1 MNWSELN
8 RNSEK
13 IINQIRNLND
23 KISNL
28 QNQLN
33 QIQKILLK
41 DTNLNISKLNPIQE
55 NNDYKEPK
63 SYQLLDDFTINSN
76 TSSNK
81 YDVLCVFKSANN
93 ILYLVYPNNNIIIF
107 YNLIDKKKLAEIKN
121 AHYSEIIHI
130 SHLYDEKQNLDLL
143 MSASKNAYV
152 TIKIWNFDNLECI
165 NDIQIT
171 NPHNIYFSFLKHI
184 TGNYCLV
191 GTCYYQKN
199 TINAYYF
206 NKGLAK
212 KLIIEEKSDM
222 LCLKTYNSKDSKNYI
237 LIGLYGLA
245 LSIDFNTGL
254 INDFREQG
262 NGICHQFLNILEED
276 NITKLIDGCNECIN
290 IWNFHNRNLL
300 QKIYLDDI
308 YSQCVWNNSILLV
321 GGGKK
326 IYIINLNYGIILNE
340 INGHN
345 KVINIKKFVHPT
357 YGSCLV
363 SQGEK
368 KDFIYVRKI
377 N

>member
-41 DTNLNISKLNPIQE
+41 DTNLNIPKLNPIQE

-63 SYQLLDDFTINSN
+63 SYQLLGDFTINSN

-191 GTCYYQKN
+191 GTCYYQIN

-206 NKGLAK
+206 NK
-212 KLIIEEKSDM
+212 DWQ
-222 LCLKTYNSKDSKNYI
+222 KN
-237 LIGLYGLA
+237 
-245 LSIDFNTGL
+245 
-254 INDFREQG
+254 
-262 NGICHQFLNILEED
+262 
-276 NITKLIDGCNECIN
+276 
-290 IWNFHNRNLL
+290 
-300 QKIYLDDI
+300 
-308 YSQCVWNNSILLV
+308 
-321 GGGKK
+321 
-326 IYIINLNYGIILNE
+326 
-340 INGHN
+340 
-345 KVINIKKFVHPT
+345 
-357 YGSCLV
+357 
-363 SQGEK
+363 
-368 KDFIYVRKI
+368 
-377 N
+377 